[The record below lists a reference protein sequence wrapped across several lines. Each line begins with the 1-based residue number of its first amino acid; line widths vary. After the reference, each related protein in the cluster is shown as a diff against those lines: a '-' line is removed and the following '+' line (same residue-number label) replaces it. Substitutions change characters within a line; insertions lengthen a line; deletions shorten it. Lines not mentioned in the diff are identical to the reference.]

1 MNVRI
6 MGHQFYPYKYFK
18 IIFKYLILNSKNVQT
33 EIRKPYFP
41 LICFSIVLRF
51 CADVN
56 TQQTQVVVVAKFLAK
71 FRIRR
76 IFAVRLYP
84 KLT

>member
-6 MGHQFYPYKYFK
+6 MGHHCYPYKYFR
-18 IIFKYLILNSKNVQT
+18 IIFKYLTLNSKNVTT
-33 EIRKPYFP
+33 EIPKPYFL

-56 TQQTQVVVVAKFLAK
+56 TQQTQVVVAKFLAK